1 LGLLNIFIL
10 FKHGIY
16 PEKLDLG
23 FNFVFLMDK
32 YSWLFCLVVNFA
44 WIITTIYSY
53 SFILYGFQEKAQKF
67 HFFLSLV
74 LVTVIATALAG
85 NLLTLFVFYV
95 LGIPFIYPLIILR
108 ETPDSFKAGKVYLK
122 ATLLPA
128 IFILLPA
135 ISAIYQLEGHFDF
148 GDILPPNLRLNPILA
163 SILLVMFIIGMSKN
177 CVAPFNNW
185 LPKTMIAPAPVTA
198 LVHSVAAV
206 TSGSIALIKIALYVY
221 GLDFLHYLTSKF
233 YLAGSLTY
241 ICGFTALYS
250 AYKALIDPNLKVRFS
265 NSTVS
270 QLSYIITAILIATPA
285 SILGALLHIVT
296 HSVAKICLFFIAGFF
311 NCVYGTTDVA
321 EIRRIAPR
329 VKLIVLCIGVCGLSI
344 AGFPFLA
351 GYLSKDLMLLEEW
364 HSGNY
369 AAAIFLIVGSI
380 INVFYI
386 LPVVKAAFGS
396 KPDLAIVSK
405 PVPKSMAFAIIACII
420 TLIILSFYTY
430 NIVRI
435 FN

>member
-1 LGLLNIFIL
+1 
-10 FKHGIY
+10 
-16 PEKLDLG
+16 
-23 FNFVFLMDK
+23 
-32 YSWLFCLVVNFA
+32 
-44 WIITTIYSY
+44 
-53 SFILYGFQEKAQKF
+53 
-67 HFFLSLV
+67 
-74 LVTVIATALAG
+74 
-85 NLLTLFVFYV
+85 
-95 LGIPFIYPLIILR
+95 
-108 ETPDSFKAGKVYLK
+108 
-122 ATLLPA
+122 
-128 IFILLPA
+128 
-135 ISAIYQLEGHFDF
+135 
-148 GDILPPNLRLNPILA
+148 
-163 SILLVMFIIGMSKN
+163 
-177 CVAPFNNW
+177 
-185 LPKTMIAPAPVTA
+185 
-198 LVHSVAAV
+198 
-206 TSGSIALIKIALYVY
+206 
-221 GLDFLHYLTSKF
+221 
-233 YLAGSLTY
+233 
-241 ICGFTALYS
+241 
-250 AYKALIDPNLKVRFS
+250 
-265 NSTVS
+265 
-270 QLSYIITAILIATPA
+270 
-285 SILGALLHIVT
+285 
-296 HSVAKICLFFIAGFF
+296 LFFIAGFF